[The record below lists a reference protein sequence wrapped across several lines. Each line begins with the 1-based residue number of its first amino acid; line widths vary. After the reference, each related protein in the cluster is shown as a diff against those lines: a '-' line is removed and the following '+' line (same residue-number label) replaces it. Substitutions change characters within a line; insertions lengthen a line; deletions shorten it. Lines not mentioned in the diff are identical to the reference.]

1 MQGEPH
7 HNLTF
12 LKQAEVR
19 GRSCRI
25 IHERKNLGSKLAQF
39 VDFVIALAVQRQRLR
54 MRIRYQVW
62 PNASFRRAHGRV
74 H

>member
-25 IHERKNLGSKLAQF
+25 IHGRKNVGSKLAQF
-39 VDFVIALAVQRQRLR
+39 VDFVIALLYSARGCALGLAKCWLSKSTRQSSLGA
-54 MRIRYQVW
+54 Q
-62 PNASFRRAHGRV
+62 
-74 H
+74 

>member
-19 GRSCRI
+19 RRSCRI
-25 IHERKNLGSKLAQF
+25 IHERKNIGSKLAQI
-39 VDFVIALAVQRQRLR
+39 VDFVIAFAVQRAPE
-54 MRIRYQVW
+54 V
-62 PNASFRRAHGRV
+62 AHWVPGLAKC
-74 H
+74 

>member
-25 IHERKNLGSKLAQF
+25 IHGRKNLGSKLAQF

-54 MRIRYQVW
+54 IGYQVW
-62 PNASFRRAHGRV
+62 PKASFRRAHGRV